1 MGRRM
6 WMVKKI
12 KIKGVLH
19 IFIITKGVWTQVAQ
33 LNKFGVLDFEFA
45 TSWT

>member
-1 MGRRM
+1 MGG
-6 WMVKKI
+6 KI

-19 IFIITKGVWTQVAQ
+19 ISISIKGVWTQVAQ
-33 LNKFGVLDFEFA
+33 LNKFGVLNFEFA